1 MIYQTASD
9 WLAAPSKSVMLFG
22 MSGLGK
28 THLASM
34 LRQKG
39 DWFHYSVDYR
49 IGTRYL
55 GEAID
60 DDLKCKAM
68 TVPAL
73 RELLMTG
80 SISVKSNIRF
90 HDLSPLSAWLGKP
103 GAPEKGGIE
112 FDEYCR
118 RQNLH
123 RAAEISAMQDSRAF
137 LHRAEAIYE
146 YRHFVCDT
154 SGSICEV
161 LNPDDPEDPLMREL
175 SSTMLPVWIEGD
187 DSHTAALIE
196 RFDRAP
202 KPMYYQ
208 PEFLAAAWSEY
219 LAQKDGPVDPDSF
232 VRWTYARALSHR
244 QPRYRSMAKWGVT
257 VSASEVAAL
266 DSTDSFINLIAKAIE
281 RK

>member
-34 LRQKG
+34 LRQRG

-55 GEAID
+55 GETID

-68 TVPAL
+68 AVPAL

-103 GAPEKGGIE
+103 GDPQKGGIE
-112 FDEYCR
+112 FAEYR
-118 RQNLH
+118 KRQNTH
-123 RAAEISAMQDSRAF
+123 RAAEIAAMQDSAAF
-137 LHRAEAIYE
+137 LHRAKVIYD
-146 YRHFVCDT
+146 YQHFVCDT

-161 LNPDDPEDPLMREL
+161 LDPDDPDDPLMQQL
-175 SSTMLPVWIEGD
+175 AAAMLPVWIEGD
-187 DSHTAALIE
+187 DSHTAALVE

-219 LAQKDGPVDPDSF
+219 LATHQGPVDPDEF

-266 DSTDSFINLIAKAIE
+266 DSAESFIHLIATAID